1 MDTTTTM
8 DTTACHRQIRGGMT
22 VYGAD
27 GDKVGKV
34 TEVGP
39 AYITV
44 EKGFFVTT
52 DYYAPTSAIA
62 AVGDREIHLTV
73 PIDEVVSQGWDLKPA
88 DWDAAAYAEA
98 EVLAAEYAAASATI
112 APDRPARTRDAG
124 SPPAA
129 CRDLD
134 APAPSLP
141 VPSPGTRTANDDT
154 RYVVVAANTA
164 SGWTQYD
171 AFVRRLGTSPA
182 TTVLYDPQQIDEAF
196 TDLRATRAEGLDAV
210 LVILSL

>member
-1 MDTTTTM
+1 MDTTPAM
-8 DTTACHRQIRGGMT
+8 GTTAGHWPIRGGMT

-39 AYITV
+39 AYIMV
-44 EKGFFVTT
+44 EQGFFVTT

-73 PIDEVVSQGWDLKPA
+73 PLDEVVHQGWDLKPA

-98 EVLAAEYAAASATI
+98 EVLAAAYVAASA
-112 APDRPARTRDAG
+112 P
-124 SPPAA
+124 S
-129 CRDLD
+129 
-134 APAPSLP
+134 APAPPLP
-141 VPSPGTRTANDDT
+141 VPSAATDDT
-154 RYVVVAANTA
+154 HYVVVAANTA
-164 SGWTQYD
+164 TGWTQYA

-182 TTVLYDPQQIDEAF
+182 
-196 TDLRATRAEGLDAV
+196 AT
-210 LVILSL
+210 